1 MNQFYSLVQKHYN
14 DLNETSDNITG
25 DTHTVVSGDTL
36 YNISQRSGVSVAKL
50 KSLNNLSS
58 NDISV
63 GQVLKLK

>member
-36 YNISQRSGVSVAKL
+36 YNISQRSGVS
-50 KSLNNLSS
+50 S
-58 NDISV
+58 
-63 GQVLKLK
+63 